1 MEHTQTP
8 QPTVSVSEFLSVGGL
23 GIPGVCSEGMLGFSY
38 TEGRRVGP
46 EWWLSAMFLLEGW
59 GVDDDNEVQ
68 IFEKNVRFLQEM
80 SKRNGVRL
88 ELNRLMIT
96 ISF

>member
-1 MEHTQTP
+1 M
-8 QPTVSVSEFLSVGGL
+8 
-23 GIPGVCSEGMLGFSY
+23 
-38 TEGRRVGP
+38 GP

>member
-1 MEHTQTP
+1 M
-8 QPTVSVSEFLSVGGL
+8 
-23 GIPGVCSEGMLGFSY
+23 
-38 TEGRRVGP
+38 GP
-46 EWWLSAMFLLEGW
+46 EWWLSAMFLLEGL
-59 GVDDDNEVQ
+59 GAYDDNEVQ

-80 SKRNGVRL
+80 MKCNGVRL